1 VRKLDIVNGV
11 RQHVGGLSKKEA
23 GMLIDTLLDTM
34 RDALAAGESVKV
46 SGFGTFV
53 LRSKRQRKGRNPHT
67 GSALTIAQRV
77 VLTFKPSHVLRD
89 LINR

>member
-1 VRKLDIVNGV
+1 MRKLDIVNGV